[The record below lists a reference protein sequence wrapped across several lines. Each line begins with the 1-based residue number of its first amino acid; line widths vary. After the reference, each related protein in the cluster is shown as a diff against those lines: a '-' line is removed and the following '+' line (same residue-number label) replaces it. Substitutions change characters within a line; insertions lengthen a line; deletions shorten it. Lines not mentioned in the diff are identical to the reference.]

1 MNRDEF
7 ELALA
12 IVYDDIEP
20 VATPELMAIRDSILA
35 EFDHLTAEIA
45 RLRDAGR
52 WIPVTERMPSD
63 GLHVEIVLDTTV
75 RNVSHGIH
83 ESFEEGAQWLD
94 LFIGDFV
101 RVIYWRPPP
110 EPPIE
115 NAEVPHVRLHPN
127 HQQRTRET

>member
-101 RVIYWRPPP
+101 RVIYWRPLP

-115 NAEVPHVRLHPN
+115 NAEVPHV
-127 HQQRTRET
+127 

>member
-45 RLRDAGR
+45 RLRDAVAQEDNAVHVAKGR
-52 WIPVTERMPSD
+52 WNV
-63 GLHVEIVLDTTV
+63 V
-75 RNVSHGIH
+75 RKSGRRDRR
-83 ESFEEGAQWLD
+83 G
-94 LFIGDFV
+94 
-101 RVIYWRPPP
+101 
-110 EPPIE
+110 
-115 NAEVPHVRLHPN
+115 
-127 HQQRTRET
+127 TRRKN